1 MGGEART
8 APPRRTRAPGSGRCP
23 KPCRLASRAELR
35 WRVAEK
41 LALDWSPEQIS
52 GWLKRTFPADE
63 GLRVSHETIYRSL
76 FVQARGVLKK
86 ELIGH
91 LRAGRRMRYPKGGT
105 APSRLPGQIIDA
117 ISSENVPL
125 KSRSVAFQ
133 AIGKVICS
141 RGPTT
146 LIWLRSSS
154 AILAS

>member
-1 MGGEART
+1 MRL
-8 APPRRTRAPGSGRCP
+8 
-23 KPCRLASRAELR
+23 LASAHAGL
-35 WRVAEK
+35 
-41 LALDWSPEQIS
+41 
-52 GWLKRTFPADE
+52 F
-63 GLRVSHETIYRSL
+63 GLRATQPRSGAHLQIYRSL

-105 APSRLPGQIIDA
+105 TPSRLPGQIIDA
-117 ISSENVPL
+117 ISIRERPAEIEE
-125 KSRSVAFQ
+125 SVAFQ
-133 AIGKVICS
+133 AIGKATCS